1 MSVVSAMSVI
11 LSCLADRRSRS
22 RSRRAAH
29 PDVTGPDALKLFED
43 GTADMIVHEAP
54 FLATLTS

>member
-1 MSVVSAMSVI
+1 MSVI

-22 RSRRAAH
+22 RSRRVAH